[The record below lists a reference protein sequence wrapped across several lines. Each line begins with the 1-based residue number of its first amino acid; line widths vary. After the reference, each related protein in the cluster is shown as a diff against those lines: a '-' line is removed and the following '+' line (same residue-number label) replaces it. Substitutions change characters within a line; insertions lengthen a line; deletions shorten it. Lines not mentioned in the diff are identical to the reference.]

1 MVRIPH
7 RTQRR
12 DWWVVFLSFLD
23 LAYDPK
29 LQFAVAWP
37 ALSEQN
43 IKVAVVVLV
52 GYVEAAALLFLVE
65 EK

>member
-1 MVRIPH
+1 MVRIHH

-23 LAYDPK
+23 LAYGPK
-29 LQFAVAWP
+29 LQFVVAWP

-43 IKVAVVVLV
+43 IKVVVMVLV